1 MLITGATLAIS
12 IYLYPEL
19 PNTMPIHFD
28 ARGNPDGFASKN
40 VGAFLG
46 PGCQIFCFIILAL
59 AYYTLARPEKDRA
72 SKYFSVWGRYPP
84 EARAVLIPRIMVF
97 MDGLLFSLLV
107 MFAYLQYLT
116 DMLALGKRQT
126 IGIGIHLFTVFILVW
141 IVVWTVIF
149 ARVGSRF
156 KKQKENS

>member
-12 IYLYPEL
+12 IHLYPEL
-19 PNTMPIHFD
+19 PDTMPIHFD

-46 PGCQIFCFIILAL
+46 PGCQLFCLVIFAL
-59 AYYTLARPEKDRA
+59 GYHSLARPDQDRA
-72 SKYFSVWGRYPP
+72 SKYFSMWRRYPP
-84 EARAVLIPRIMVF
+84 EAQAALIPRIMVF
-97 MDGLLFSLLV
+97 MDGLLFSLLA

-116 DMLALGKRQT
+116 DMLALGKRQS
-126 IGIGIHLFTVFILVW
+126 IGIGIYLFTAFVLAW

-156 KKQKENS
+156 KKENS